1 MGHTIGK
8 AALPAILVIDDEPG
22 IRQALASILEDEK
35 YRVYTAEDAVGG
47 MEILDREKVN
57 MVFLDVLLPRLGG
70 LEALEHIRGSWPEME
85 VVMISGHANI
95 DMAVRAV
102 KGGAFDFLEKPLSLD
117 KVLTVCRNA
126 LAIGKLREENR
137 RLQKNAAL
145 ASRELIGDS
154 AAINNVRVLV
164 EQAAAS
170 DARILITGENG
181 TGKEVAA
188 RAIHLRSARAER
200 PFVEVNCAAIPE
212 TLIESE
218 LFGHEKGAFTDAV
231 SSRKGRF
238 EIARGG
244 TLFLDE
250 IGDMSLSAQAKVLR
264 VIQEQKM
271 ERLGGEKTIETDV
284 RIVAATNKNLE
295 EACARGRFRQDLYFR
310 LNVIPIHIPP
320 LRERPGDIPLLLCH
334 FLKKM
339 ETEIKLEDDALEL
352 LTSHD
357 WPGNVRE
364 LKNLAERI
372 AVMHSGGSING
383 KELMG
388 LLNKSIGHAGGRT
401 ASPTLPA
408 KPPAAS
414 PAALPGGTLLPETLL
429 EQNFSDAKES
439 FEKCYLEF
447 QISRNN
453 GIISKTAEAIGI
465 YPSNLHAKLKKYG
478 IAAHSVKD
486 KEDG

>member
-1 MGHTIGK
+1 M
-8 AALPAILVIDDEPG
+8 AAILIIDDEPG

-35 YRVYTAEDAVGG
+35 YQVFTAEDAIAG
-47 MEILDREKVN
+47 MELLDKAGIDL
-57 MVFLDVLLPRLGG
+57 VFLDVLLPKMGG
-70 LEALEHIRGSWPEME
+70 LEALEQIHSGWPGIEII
-85 VVMISGHANI
+85 MISGHANI

-102 KGGAFDFLEKPLSLD
+102 KGGAFDFLEKPLSLE
-117 KVLTVCRNA
+117 KVLTLCRNA
-126 LAIGKLREENR
+126 LAIRKLREENR
-137 RLQKNAAL
+137 YLQKNTSL
-145 ASRELIGDS
+145 AHKEIIGTS
-154 AAINNVRVLV
+154 AAICGIRDLV
-164 EQAAAS
+164 EQTASS

-181 TGKEVAA
+181 TGKEVVAK
-188 RAIHLRSARAER
+188 AIHLRSSRSEH
-200 PFVEVNCAAIPE
+200 PFVEVNCAAIPD

-264 VIQEQKM
+264 AIQEQKV

-295 EACARGRFRQDLYFR
+295 KACEQGSFRRDLYFR
-310 LNVIPIHIPP
+310 LNVIPIYIPP
-320 LRERPGDIPLLLCH
+320 LRERTDDIPLLLYH
-334 FLKKM
+334 FLKNLEM
-339 ETEIKLEDDALEL
+339 EDLRLEDDALEL
-352 LTSHD
+352 LAAYD

-383 KELMG
+383 KALMG
-388 LLNKSIGHAGGRT
+388 LLNRGLGLKSGLKSGLKPEKGRKP
-401 ASPTLPA
+401 AATLP
-408 KPPAAS
+408 
-414 PAALPGGTLLPETLL
+414 EELL
-429 EQNFSDAKES
+429 EQNFNDSKES
-439 FEKCYLEF
+439 FEKRYLEF
-447 QISRNN
+447 QLFKNN
-453 GIISKTAEAIGI
+453 GIISRTAEAIGI

-478 IAAHSVKD
+478 IAAQSI
-486 KEDG
+486 KEDL

>member
-1 MGHTIGK
+1 MGHTTS
-8 AALPAILVIDDEPG
+8 PAILIIDDEPG

-35 YRVYTAEDAVGG
+35 YRVHTAEDAVVG
-47 MEILDREKVN
+47 MEILDKAKIDV
-57 MVFLDVLLPRLGG
+57 VFLDVLLPKLGG
-70 LEALEHIRGSWPEME
+70 LEALEHIRGSWPELE
-85 VVMISGHANI
+85 VVMISGHSNI

-137 RLQKNAAL
+137 RLQKNVSL
-145 ASRELIGDS
+145 NQRELIGDS
-154 AAINNVRVLV
+154 DAINKIRVLV
-164 EQAAAS
+164 EQAADS

-181 TGKEVAA
+181 TGKEVVAQ
-188 RAIHLRSARAER
+188 AIHLRSARAEH
-200 PFVEVNCAAIPE
+200 PFVEVNCAAIPDS
-212 TLIESE
+212 LIESE

-271 ERLGGEKTIETDV
+271 ERVGGEKTIETDV

-295 EACARGRFRQDLYFR
+295 EACAQNRFRQDLYFR

-334 FLKKM
+334 FLKNM
-339 ETEIKLEDDALEL
+339 EREIRLEEDALEL
-352 LTSHD
+352 LASHD

-364 LKNLAERI
+364 LRNLAERI
-372 AVMHSGGSING
+372 AVMHSGGSISG
-383 KELMG
+383 KEIMG
-388 LLNKSIGHAGGRT
+388 LLNAAGGLAGGLADRKT
-401 ASPTLPA
+401 RSPT
-408 KPPAAS
+408 PPGGI
-414 PAALPGGTLLPETLL
+414 ALPDTLL
-429 EQNFSDAKES
+429 EQNFNDAKES
-439 FEKCYLEF
+439 LEKRYLEF
-447 QISRNN
+447 QISKNN
-453 GIISKTAEAIGI
+453 GIISRTAEAIGI

-478 IAAHSVKD
+478 IAAQSIKR
-486 KEDG
+486 EP

>member
-1 MGHTIGK
+1 MGQIVSRHVMPRHVTS
-8 AALPAILVIDDEPG
+8 PAILIIDDEPG

-35 YRVYTAEDAVGG
+35 YRVYTAEDAVAG
-47 MEILDREKVN
+47 MEILDRNKIDV
-57 MVFLDVLLPRLGG
+57 VFLDVLLPKLGG
-70 LEALEHIRGSWPEME
+70 LEALEHIRGSWPELE

-137 RLQKNAAL
+137 RLQKNVSL
-145 ASRELIGDS
+145 DQRELIGDS
-154 AAINNVRVLV
+154 AAINRIRVLV

-181 TGKEVAA
+181 TGKEVVAQ
-188 RAIHLRSARAER
+188 AIHLRSARAER

-212 TLIESE
+212 ALIESE

-271 ERLGGEKTIETDV
+271 ERVGGEKTIETDV

-295 EACARGRFRQDLYFR
+295 EACARGHFRQDLYFR

-334 FLKKM
+334 FLKNM
-339 ETEIKLEDDALEL
+339 EREIKLEDDALEL

-364 LKNLAERI
+364 LRNLAERI
-372 AVMHSGGSING
+372 AVMHSGGTIGG
-383 KELMG
+383 KEIMG
-388 LLNKSIGHAGGRT
+388 LLNTAGGGPGGKTR
-401 ASPTLPA
+401 SP
-408 KPPAAS
+408 
-414 PAALPGGTLLPETLL
+414 ALPGGTVLPETLL
-429 EQNFSDAKES
+429 EQNFNDAKES
-439 FEKCYLEF
+439 FEKRYLEF
-447 QISRNN
+447 QISKNN
-453 GIISKTAEAIGI
+453 GIISRTAEAIGI

-478 IAAHSVKD
+478 IAAQSIKR
-486 KEDG
+486 EP